1 MGEPDYDHKVIKYD
15 LDKAKWEQSNRKCLM
30 VIKYSIVESIKGA
43 ITECDTAKEYLERV
57 AAQFVGSSKAYAS
70 TLTKQFVN
78 MKYDGSGIRTH
89 IHKMSSMA
97 AKLNKYFKAPLPDE
111 FVVHII
117 MQSLPKE
124 YETFHVNYNNSV
136 KDQWSLDQLLAQCV
150 QEEERLK
157 SHNGDTVNL
166 AQDKGK
172 AKKRNYYN
180 KQYKKPAQDGP
191 SESSGQGASSSKPPP
206 KFPNKPRVF
215 SVPMNTCLHCKQ
227 EGHHKKRCPDFL
239 KYLLDNGKDQVTF
252 IDESMYLEFSTS
264 TWRIDSGATVYI
276 ANSLQGF
283 RSKRMLPSG
292 RRSIRVATGKE
303 ASVKAIGDLHLE
315 LTNGFVLILR
325 DVLFVPSL
333 RRNLISVSRLDDE
346 NIHSHFGDHKCV
358 IQCNDKDV
366 GLAVRR
372 DMLYLLSPCN
382 VVNLVEASD
391 SVLVTSNSNKRKRN
405 DGETSSKLWH
415 CRLGH
420 ISRGRIELLVKAE
433 ILHPLDFTD
442 LEHCI
447 ECIKGKF
454 AKKIKKTA
462 KRSSG
467 VLEIIHT
474 DICGPFPI
482 RTVDGFD
489 SFITF
494 TDDYS
499 HYGYIYPIKERSE
512 ALDKFKIFKSEV

>member
-1 MGEPDYDHKVIKYD
+1 MET
-15 LDKAKWEQSNRKCLM
+15 QS
-30 VIKYSIVESIKGA
+30 
-43 ITECDTAKEYLERV
+43 TWP
-57 AAQFVGSSKAYAS
+57 
-70 TLTKQFVN
+70 
-78 MKYDGSGIRTH
+78 RTR
-89 IHKMSSMA
+89 
-97 AKLNKYFKAPLPDE
+97 E
-111 FVVHII
+111 
-117 MQSLPKE
+117 
-124 YETFHVNYNNSV
+124 
-136 KDQWSLDQLLAQCV
+136 
-150 QEEERLK
+150 
-157 SHNGDTVNL
+157 
-166 AQDKGK
+166 K

-239 KYLLDNGKDQVTF
+239 KYLLDNGKDQVNF

-358 IQCNDKDV
+358 IQYNNKDI
-366 GLAVRR
+366 GLAIRR
-372 DMLYLLSPCN
+372 DMLYLLSHCN
-382 VVNLVEASD
+382 VVNEIDASGPA
-391 SVLVTSNSNKRKRN
+391 LERKNSKRK
-405 DGETSSKLWH
+405 
-415 CRLGH
+415 
-420 ISRGRIELLVKAE
+420 
-433 ILHPLDFTD
+433 
-442 LEHCI
+442 
-447 ECIKGKF
+447 
-454 AKKIKKTA
+454 
-462 KRSSG
+462 
-467 VLEIIHT
+467 
-474 DICGPFPI
+474 
-482 RTVDGFD
+482 
-489 SFITF
+489 
-494 TDDYS
+494 
-499 HYGYIYPIKERSE
+499 
-512 ALDKFKIFKSEV
+512 